1 MGWVIELDLAIPGSI
16 NNSVPEI
23 EALMLKFGNARR
35 RAYAM
40 KWKGIDQLEII
51 RQLNRET
58 GLPARYVITAC
69 DMVKMLP
76 PHVTFGGLTL
86 QKLREGGK
94 ISREEYHR
102 RRNSIL
108 ACRGQANCKG
118 NLCLRVEG
126 NELRITIGDHKWTRV
141 PIFIPEKYR
150 RYLKDNEAYTVL
162 IKRRV
167 DGNGYDVRIVV
178 DVEQPETKEPE
189 RVMALDINSGHV
201 DFAIV
206 KKQDLKPVVFGKID
220 CHELLSARK
229 GRKQILLHRMT
240 NKVRNVARHYRAE
253 VVVGKLKTLHS
264 KGRGRTNRK
273 TQGMNQFEM
282 RRIMRYKLPLN
293 GVRYSDRSESYTS
306 KVGAKLSRPLGL
318 DVHKA
323 SAYAFAIKVID
334 YPSFTFLRGVHANEG
349 NGIPSMGLNGGS
361 GPTALHQTT
370 GLVHNDLHTQ
380 ICNETTPKIKV
391 WAEGSVES
399 FNHTVLRVGV

>member
-1 MGWVIELDLAIPGSI
+1 LDLAIPGSI
-16 NNSVPEI
+16 DRSVPEI
-23 EALMLKFGNARR
+23 EALMYRFGNARR

-40 KWKGIDQLEII
+40 KWKGIDRLEII

-58 GLPARYVITAC
+58 DLPARYVITAC
-69 DMVKMLP
+69 DMIETLP
-76 PHVTFGGLTL
+76 PHVTFGGIAL
-86 QKLREGGK
+86 QRLREQGK
-94 ISREEYHR
+94 ISNEEYRR

-118 NLCLRVEG
+118 NLCLRIEG
-126 NELRITIGDHKWTRV
+126 NELRITTGDHKWIRV
-141 PIFIPEKYR
+141 PIFIPERYR

-162 IKRRV
+162 IKRHTN
-167 DGNGYDVRIVV
+167 GNGYDVRIVV

-206 KKQDLKPVVFGKID
+206 KKQDLKPVAFGKID
-220 CHELLSARK
+220 YHELLSARK

-240 NKVRNVARHYRAE
+240 NKVRNIAMHYKAE
-253 VVVGKLKTLHS
+253 VVAGKLKTLHS
-264 KGRGRTNRK
+264 RGRRRANRK

-306 KVGAKLSRPLGL
+306 KVGAKLSKPLGL

-334 YPSFTFLRGVHANEG
+334 YPSFTFLHGVHANEG
-349 NGIPSMGLNGGS
+349 DGIPSMRLNGGS
-361 GPTALHQTT
+361 GPTALHQTKSLMHNELCT
-370 GLVHNDLHTQ
+370 QVHD
-380 ICNETTPKIKV
+380 EATPRIKV
-391 WAEGSVES
+391 WAEGSIEP
-399 FNHTVLRVGV
+399 FNHTVLHIGV